1 LKNHTSVL
9 RGITELRGA
18 HWLWIADLSKPERLP
33 VRILPVLMIVTQLL
47 VSRVTPSPAGTD
59 PRMARLMQWMP
70 LVFGIVLYQQPG
82 VDVVLA
88 HQ

>member
-1 LKNHTSVL
+1 
-9 RGITELRGA
+9 
-18 HWLWIADLSKPERLP
+18 
-33 VRILPVLMIVTQLL
+33 MIVTQLL